1 MDGVIDLISEL
12 NTINVLLINKLDNI
26 VVEGDRKGL
35 KEDREVGGDLE
46 GGHPKISALSNIKMN
61 KYII

>member
-1 MDGVIDLISEL
+1 MDGVIDLMSEL

-35 KEDREVGGDLE
+35 KEDREVGRE
-46 GGHPKISALSNIKMN
+46 GGHPKISALSNISKMN

>member
-1 MDGVIDLISEL
+1 MDGVIDLMSEL

-46 GGHPKISALSNIKMN
+46 GGHPKISALSNI
-61 KYII
+61 